1 MKRNRFYSV
10 LMAIV
15 MTLSI
20 GMLAS
25 CGDDDNNNTPTTDPG
40 ATSCTLYLVESYL
53 ASNFDLADMSTSFTK
68 SGDAD
73 SYVTFNKETLT
84 DIDHISPE
92 AVKEFVKSQKFYPS
106 QKGESV
112 YFRVTPIYVTNFPS
126 TYTVKHNFTAKS
138 SLAEDVTRNF
148 GCFQSYITIDNK
160 GRAISLKGAGNT
172 ATGIMLNK
180 LPEFL
185 NMTAKNYSAQIS
197 VSKNNGIISVSAY

>member
-1 MKRNRFYSV
+1 
-10 LMAIV
+10 MAIV
-15 MTLSI
+15 MTLSV
-20 GMLAS
+20 GMFAS
-25 CGDDDNNNTPTTDPG
+25 CGDDDNNNPPTTDPG
-40 ATSCTLYLVESYL
+40 ATSCTVYLVESYL

-92 AVKEFVKSQKFYPS
+92 AVKEFVKSQKCYPS
-106 QKGESV
+106 RDAEGV

-148 GCFQSYITIDNK
+148 GCFQSCITIDNK
-160 GRAISLKGAGNT
+160 GRAISLKGEGNT
-172 ATGIMLNK
+172 TTGIMLDK
-180 LPEFL
+180 LSEFL
-185 NMTAKNYSAQIS
+185 NKTAKAYNTQIS
-197 VSKNNGIISVSAY
+197 VYNNNGVISVTAN